1 MPTCALS
8 GRPPQLQDESNLF
21 LDKNVQAQIVFSLLT
36 LIIQGGGSAPWQ
48 GMDHQCS
55 RVLRQP
61 RVLQKN
67 LCPLL
72 TCIPA
77 LILKSLHGDLSKWK
91 CVDAIST
98 WLDGNLVIIVPSTC
112 YQPILMHGK
121 RQEGQ
126 TQCTI
131 KVV

>member
-8 GRPPQLQDESNLF
+8 GRPPQLQDKSNLF

-61 RVLQKN
+61 RVLQKK
-67 LCPLL
+67 PLSF
-72 TCIPA
+72 I
-77 LILKSLHGDLSKWK
+77 DLYTRTDFEIFTRRS
-91 CVDAIST
+91 
-98 WLDGNLVIIVPSTC
+98 
-112 YQPILMHGK
+112 Q
-121 RQEGQ
+121 
-126 TQCTI
+126 
-131 KVV
+131 